1 MILPDRGPPGPLL
14 ICRPERSEG
23 PAVQQA
29 RLGHD
34 EELGAIKRL
43 DDQARRLE
51 AHAVGPG
58 VDELMAEERQASPDY
73 GGMSV
78 FGVERSPSDRRT

>member
-1 MILPDRGPPGPLL
+1 
-14 ICRPERSEG
+14 
-23 PAVQQA
+23 VQQA
-29 RLGHD
+29 RLGRD
-34 EELGAIKRL
+34 EALGAIKRL

-51 AHAVGPG
+51 AHAVGTG

-73 GGMSV
+73 GGRSV